1 MKHGALDVEKY
12 NNRGA
17 VNNKGVRLIG
27 SVVLSVHAPVSHFCS
42 LIGEVSLPVFPTS
55 GVDEEESF
63 C

>member
-42 LIGEVSLPVFPTS
+42 LFGEV
-55 GVDEEESF
+55 
-63 C
+63 